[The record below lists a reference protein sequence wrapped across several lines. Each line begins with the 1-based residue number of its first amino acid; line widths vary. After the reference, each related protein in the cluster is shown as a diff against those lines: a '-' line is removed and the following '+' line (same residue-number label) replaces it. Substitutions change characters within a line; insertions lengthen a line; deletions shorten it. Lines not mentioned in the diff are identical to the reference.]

1 MKPYRFAELFSQ
13 EKGSYPCRNIHFHN
27 ILNILYSINHTY
39 LSSKFGLLDNNERFS
54 LLSTLE
60 QMGLAEFNDPT
71 FKPLNIFERFLVNI
85 KSYKFKQGVFVK
97 GGFQKKLSRETGIDT
112 DQSVSEI
119 NSSTKI
125 VKRDG
130 IDYLELEGSKPK
142 VMLEFLTTLVKA
154 AKENVNT
161 KINEIQRFT
170 VKTIINNL
178 STQIEE
184 LHQKM
189 AIEIEDLQRK
199 IAEKEQTETEKKA
212 LEKAKEIARLSEALD
227 MAKSM
232 GIKNNNFDKRNS
244 SSFPLW
250 FRYGGLALQQEI
262 MRLRSKEKKIL
273 YHRQLIYKKNQI
285 EEAST
290 GSHKFKA

>member
-1 MKPYRFAELFSQ
+1 LV
-13 EKGSYPCRNIHFHN
+13 
-27 ILNILYSINHTY
+27 
-39 LSSKFGLLDNNERFS
+39 
-54 LLSTLE
+54 LE
-60 QMGLAEFNDPT
+60 QLGLDKVAHQTNQPI
-71 FKPLNIFERFLVNI
+71 NIFERFLINI
-85 KSYKFKQGVFVK
+85 KSYEFKKEVFVN
-97 GGFQKKLSRETGIDT
+97 GGFQKKFSGEMSIDT
-112 DQSVSEI
+112 DKSVSETY
-119 NSSTKI
+119 NSTKI